1 MRIEADFT
9 KVTGRVKAMH
19 GVGQPPMLGLN
30 AEHLHYLEEAGIP
43 YSRLHDVGGMFGG
56 GAYVDIPNVFP
67 DFEADENDPASYNF
81 PFTDVIITELKKHGV
96 EPVYRL
102 GVTIENYAG
111 VKAFRIFPPADFGKW
126 ARICEHIIRHYNE
139 GWANGFHYAIRDW
152 EIWNEADSG
161 RFRNDISQMWRGTS
175 QQFYDLYVTAAT
187 HLKQCFGDSIR
198 VGGYASCGFYNCR
211 TVDPDCQ
218 GLGHEPTS
226 QFEGFFSF
234 AHEFLAYVRDR
245 KAPLDFFSWHSYASI
260 ANTLDM
266 ADYVKRLLDKYGFGD
281 VPDYLNEWNVCHDI
295 HSRGTARAAAQ
306 TLGMMLAMQKARPD
320 MLNFY
325 DARLNSCSQYGGL
338 FNPDTW
344 QPYLAY
350 YAFMAFNEAYKL
362 GNEVQTSSD
371 DQDVYVLGAT
381 DQRQCVLLI
390 ANTSDQPKRATLA
403 LAGVKPDAFE
413 AVMLNNQCDYRR
425 RILHLAPDGT
435 LAIPPQTCLQLI
447 YA

>member
-81 PFTDVIITELKKHGV
+81 PFTDVIITELKKRGV

-187 HLKQCFGDSIR
+187 HLKQCFGDNIR
-198 VGGYASCGFYNCR
+198 VGGYAS
-211 TVDPDCQ
+211 
-218 GLGHEPTS
+218 
-226 QFEGFFSF
+226 
-234 AHEFLAYVRDR
+234 
-245 KAPLDFFSWHSYASI
+245 
-260 ANTLDM
+260 
-266 ADYVKRLLDKYGFGD
+266 
-281 VPDYLNEWNVCHDI
+281 
-295 HSRGTARAAAQ
+295 
-306 TLGMMLAMQKARPD
+306 
-320 MLNFY
+320 
-325 DARLNSCSQYGGL
+325 
-338 FNPDTW
+338 
-344 QPYLAY
+344 
-350 YAFMAFNEAYKL
+350 
-362 GNEVQTSSD
+362 
-371 DQDVYVLGAT
+371 
-381 DQRQCVLLI
+381 
-390 ANTSDQPKRATLA
+390 
-403 LAGVKPDAFE
+403 
-413 AVMLNNQCDYRR
+413 
-425 RILHLAPDGT
+425 
-435 LAIPPQTCLQLI
+435 
-447 YA
+447 

>member
-43 YSRLHDVGGMFGG
+43 YSRLHDVGGLMAGG
-56 GAYVDIPNVFP
+56 MYVDIPNVFP

-81 PFTDVIITELKKHGV
+81 PFTDAIITALKKRGV

-102 GVTIENYAG
+102 GVTIENYAR

-139 GWANGFHYAIRDW
+139 GWADGFHYAIRDW

-161 RFRNDISQMWRGTS
+161 RFRNENSEMWRGTS

-187 HLKQCFGDSIR
+187 HLKQCFGDNIR
-198 VGGYASCGFYNCR
+198 VGGYASCGFYDCR
-211 TVDPDCQ
+211 SIDPDCQ
-218 GLGHEPTS
+218 GLDHEPTS
-226 QFEGFFSF
+226 QIEGFFAF
-234 AHEFLAYVRDR
+234 AHEFLAYVRER
-245 KAPLDFFSWHSYASI
+245 HAPLDFFSWHSYASI
-260 ANTLDM
+260 ANTLAM

-350 YAFMAFNEAYKL
+350 YAFMAFNEAYRL
-362 GNEVQTSSD
+362 GNEVQTASD
-371 DQDVYVLGAT
+371 DEGVYVLGAT
-381 DQRQCVLLI
+381 GQSRSVLLI
-390 ANTSDQPKRATLA
+390 ANTTDQPKRATLA
-403 LAGVKPDAFE
+403 LTGVQPDAFE
-413 AVMLNNQCDYRR
+413 AVMLNEDCDYRR

-435 LAIPPQTCLQLI
+435 LAIPPQTCLQLTFG
-447 YA
+447 

>member
-1 MRIEADFT
+1 
-9 KVTGRVKAMH
+9 
-19 GVGQPPMLGLN
+19 
-30 AEHLHYLEEAGIP
+30 
-43 YSRLHDVGGMFGG
+43 
-56 GAYVDIPNVFP
+56 
-67 DFEADENDPASYNF
+67 
-81 PFTDVIITELKKHGV
+81 
-96 EPVYRL
+96 
-102 GVTIENYAG
+102 
-111 VKAFRIFPPADFGKW
+111 
-126 ARICEHIIRHYNE
+126 
-139 GWANGFHYAIRDW
+139 
-152 EIWNEADSG
+152 
-161 RFRNDISQMWRGTS
+161 MWRGTS

-381 DQRQCVLLI
+381 DQRQRVLLI

-435 LAIPPQTCLQLI
+435 LAIPPQTCLQLT